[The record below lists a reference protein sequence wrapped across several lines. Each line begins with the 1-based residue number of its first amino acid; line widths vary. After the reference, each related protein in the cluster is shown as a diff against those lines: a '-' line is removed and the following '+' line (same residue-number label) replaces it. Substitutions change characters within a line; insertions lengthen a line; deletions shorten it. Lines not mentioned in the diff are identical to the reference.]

1 MDQYVH
7 LFKAL
12 SDKTR
17 LRILILL
24 INQQYCVCELTEIL
38 MLPQTK
44 ISKHLAKLRDW
55 GLVDTDRDSQFIYYR
70 LKENDPFLIEVLTM
84 ISKTMVD
91 DPVLNQDKHRL
102 SSCSTINKD

>member
-55 GLVDTDRDSQFIYYR
+55 HLVDTDRDSQFIYYK
-70 LKENDPFLIEVLTM
+70 LKENDSFLVEILTM
-84 ISKTMVD
+84 ISETMAH
-91 DPVLNQDKHRL
+91 DPILNQDKHRVT
-102 SSCSTINKD
+102 SCSNIKKD